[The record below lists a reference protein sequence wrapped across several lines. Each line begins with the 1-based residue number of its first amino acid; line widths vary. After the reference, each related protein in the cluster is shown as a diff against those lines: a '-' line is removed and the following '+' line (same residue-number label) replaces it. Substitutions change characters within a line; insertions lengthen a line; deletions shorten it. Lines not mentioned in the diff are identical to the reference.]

1 MKIKI
6 NSISYYLPVHSES
19 TESLKDDNP
28 DWDIKKIIEKTEF
41 KNRFI
46 DTPGESNPYIKRV
59 I

>member
-28 DWDIKKIIEKTEF
+28 DWDIKKTFRARKFLKKLKKKEK
-41 KNRFI
+41 
-46 DTPGESNPYIKRV
+46 
-59 I
+59 